1 MLYFL
6 QSQQK
11 QKQMIINLVINK
23 NRKKVSSNKIY
34 LNINIKQDIETSFLF
49 IDQNVS
55 YTFSSLKNISEFVYY
70 VKY

>member
-1 MLYFL
+1 
-6 QSQQK
+6 
-11 QKQMIINLVINK
+11 MIINLVINK